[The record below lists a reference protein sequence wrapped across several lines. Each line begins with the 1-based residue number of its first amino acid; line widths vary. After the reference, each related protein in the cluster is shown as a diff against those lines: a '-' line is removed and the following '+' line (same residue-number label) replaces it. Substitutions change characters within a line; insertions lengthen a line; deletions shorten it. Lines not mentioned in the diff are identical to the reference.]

1 VKRTLIVRPPAE
13 ADFESAFRWYQEQ
26 NLGLGAEFIRAVD
39 AVLASIVREPEAY
52 PVVYRQSRR
61 ALLRRFPYAV
71 YFLRMQS
78 RWRSR
83 LAFTSD
89 ATRGACVR
97 ACSASERIVAA
108 DAGPE

>member
-71 YFLRMQS
+71 YFLADAEQVEVAACLHFR
-78 RWRSR
+78 RHPRRLRSR
-83 LAFTSD
+83 L
-89 ATRGACVR
+89 
-97 ACSASERIVAA
+97 
-108 DAGPE
+108 